1 MKPLTTKIH
10 GSTIVVRTLLFSLLW
25 WVLSDG
31 AIASWLIGVP
41 AVLLAV
47 AASVALVPPMPV
59 AWFELLKFVP
69 LFLRHSLL
77 GGVDVAQRVFQ
88 PRMPIDP
95 DLVEYPLRLPSGL
108 PQVFMANIVSLLPG
122 TLSAALDRNILTVHV
137 LDRQTGFLAELQ
149 MVEQRVA
156 LMLNL
161 SLNNPVRDK

>member
-1 MKPLTTKIH
+1 MKPLKKKTY
-10 GSTIVVRTLLFSLLW
+10 GACIVVRALLLSLVW
-25 WVLSDG
+25 WILSDG

-47 AASVALVPPMPV
+47 AASVALVPPVPV
-59 AWFELLKFVP
+59 AWFELLRFAP

-77 GGVDVAQRVFQ
+77 GVVDVARRAFQ
-88 PRMPIDP
+88 PQMPIDP

-122 TLSAALDRNILTVHV
+122 TLSAALDHNVLTVHV
-137 LDRQTGFLAELQ
+137 LDRQTGYLAELQ

-156 LMLNL
+156 RMLNL
-161 SLNNPVRDK
+161 SLNNP